1 MAEIKVKVTEID
13 TAITKLQALKTRC
26 TSADTKSP
34 NTVGGGQSVN
44 ELEAIAGV
52 YKNLNTHFATLVQNT
67 ISFLGNVKDS
77 YAASDQK
84 AATQITGGGGSSSG
98 TGSSRSF

>member
-1 MAEIKVKVTEID
+1 MAEIKIKLTEID
-13 TAITKLQALKTRC
+13 GAITKLQSLKSQS

-34 NTVGGGQSVN
+34 TTVGGGQTVN

-52 YKNLNTHFATLVQNT
+52 YKSLNTHFATLVQNT
-67 ISFLGNVKDS
+67 ISFLGNVKGS

-84 AATQITGGGGSSSG
+84 AASKMSG
-98 TGSSRSF
+98 K

>member
-1 MAEIKVKVTEID
+1 MAEIKIKVTEID
-13 TAITKLQALKTRC
+13 TAITKLQTLKSRSI
-26 TSADTKSP
+26 SADTKSP
-34 NTVGGGQSVN
+34 TTVGGGQTVN

-52 YKNLNTHFATLVQNT
+52 YKSLNTHFSTLVQNT

-84 AATQITGGGGSSSG
+84 AASKMSG
-98 TGSSRSF
+98 K

>member
-13 TAITKLQALKTRC
+13 NAVTRLQALKSRS

-34 NTVGGGQSVN
+34 STVGGGKSVN

-52 YKNLNTHFATLVQNT
+52 YKDLNAHFGTLVQNT
-67 ISFLGNVKDS
+67 ISFLGNVKSS

-84 AATQITGGGGSSSG
+84 AANKMSG
-98 TGSSRSF
+98 K

>member
-13 TAITKLQALKTRC
+13 SAITRLQALKSRS
-26 TSADTKSP
+26 TSADTKAPS
-34 NTVGGGQSVN
+34 TVGGGKSVN

-84 AATQITGGGGSSSG
+84 AANKMSG
-98 TGSSRSF
+98 K